1 MMLPTSATAR
11 RLDDVVFQARSAEPD
26 MVQLVPTGI
35 HGLDEILLGGIIRNN
50 TALVKGIAGSGKTL
64 LGIQFV
70 YNGAIRFDEP
80 GIIVSFEAN
89 PEKFHQDA
97 EGFGWNLQE
106 LHDAGRLELIFTS
119 PEVLQTELDDPQSL
133 LLQRASEIR
142 ARRIFIDTVS
152 LFQGVDG
159 SSKAGGHGS
168 YRSMLNQM
176 MNNLHRAGL
185 TAMIAHEVAQQGE
198 LVNSLEIADVLADTV
213 IRVDRGRRERG
224 IYRSIAI
231 EKSRGQD
238 FDAGRHTLL
247 ITPGVGVEVFRRV
260 QAEVRDL
267 GEQPT
272 SLAKRSLIGVEA
284 LDTLFGGGVYE
295 GSVTLIIGVS
305 GAGKSLLGYQIA
317 GESGKSGHPA
327 LLVSLDEHPLQI
339 QRNANALALNLSE
352 QLAAGTVQC
361 LHDSPLE
368 LEIDTHY
375 HKIKQI
381 IEKHGIERIVLDGLT
396 TYQSAIGDQRLFREF
411 MHGLMAFAKRRL
423 TTTFILY
430 ENPEVFGI
438 TRFMPDAAIS
448 SIVDNILLLSFV
460 ETGNQVRRSLTVIK
474 ARGCAHDLI
483 SREFTIDAGG
493 ICLVADLGDRL
504 KTPFNE
510 LDSLL
515 SRAPKRRPHAA
526 DEPEDRNHD
535 HAGGAQ

>member
-1 MMLPTSATAR
+1 
-11 RLDDVVFQARSAEPD
+11 

-35 HGLDEILLGGIIRNN
+35 RGLDEILLGGIIRNN
-50 TALVKGIAGSGKTL
+50 TALVKGISGSGKTL

-70 YNGAIRFDEP
+70 YNGAVRFDEP

-97 EGFGWNLQE
+97 EAFGWNLQA
-106 LHDAGRLELIFTS
+106 LHAAWRLELIFTS
-119 PEVLQTELDDPQSL
+119 PPVLQTELDDPQSL
-133 LLQRASEIR
+133 LLQRANEIR

-152 LFQGVDG
+152 LFPGTANGQ
-159 SSKAGGHGS
+159 SKASGHGS

-185 TAMIAHEVAQQGE
+185 TAMIAHEASGQSE
-198 LVNSLEIADVLADTV
+198 LVCSLEIADVLADTV
-213 IRVDRGRRERG
+213 ILVDRGRRERG

-238 FDAGRHTLL
+238 FDAGRHTLQ
-247 ITPGVGVEVFRRV
+247 ITPGVGIQVFRRV

-272 SLAKRSLIGVEA
+272 SRAKRSLIGVEA
-284 LDTLFGGGVYE
+284 LDTVFGGGVYE
-295 GSVTLIIGVS
+295 ASVTLVIGVS

-317 GESGKSGHPA
+317 AESGKSGHPA

-339 QRNANALALNLSE
+339 QRNANALGLDLGG
-352 QLAAGTVQC
+352 QFAAGTVQY

-368 LEIDTHY
+368 LEIDSHY

-381 IEKHGIERIVLDGLT
+381 VEEYRIERIVLDGLT
-396 TYQSAIGDQRLFREF
+396 TYQNAIGDQRIFREF
-411 MHGLMAFAKRRL
+411 VHGLMAFAKHRL
-423 TTTFILY
+423 VTTFILY

-460 ETGNQVRRSLTVIK
+460 EIGNEVRRSLTVIK
-474 ARGCAHDLI
+474 ARGCAHDLV
-483 SREFTIDAGG
+483 SREFIIGAGG
-493 ICLVADLGDRL
+493 IYLVADTGGAL
-504 KTPFNE
+504 KTPFNQ

-515 SRAPKRRPHAA
+515 SRAPKRRPHTA
-526 DEPEDRNHD
+526 DEQGNANH
-535 HAGGAQ
+535 GGAEGAQ

>member
-1 MMLPTSATAR
+1 
-11 RLDDVVFQARSAEPD
+11 
-26 MVQLVPTGI
+26 MVQLVSTGI
-35 HGLDEILLGGIIRNN
+35 RGLDEILLGGIIRNN
-50 TALVKGIAGSGKTL
+50 TALVKGISGSGKTL

-70 YNGAIRFDEP
+70 YNGAVRFDEP

-97 EGFGWNLQE
+97 EGFGWNLQA

-119 PEVLQTELDDPQSL
+119 PQVLQSELDDPQSL
-133 LLQRASEIR
+133 LLQRANEIR
-142 ARRIFIDTVS
+142 ARRIFIDTIS
-152 LFQGVDG
+152 LLPGAANDL
-159 SSKAGGHGS
+159 SKASGYGS

-185 TAMIAHEVAQQGE
+185 TAMIAHEVTGQGE
-198 LVNSLEIADVLADTV
+198 LIGSLEVADVLADTV
-213 IRVDRGRRERG
+213 ILVDRGRRERG

-238 FDAGRHTLL
+238 FDAGRHTLQ
-247 ITPGVGVEVFRRV
+247 ITPGIGIEVFRRV
-260 QAEVRDL
+260 QAEVREL

-284 LDTLFGGGVYE
+284 LDTVFGGGVYE
-295 GSVTLIIGVS
+295 ASATLVIGVS

-317 GESGKSGHPA
+317 AESGKTGHPA

-339 QRNANALALNLSE
+339 QRNANALGLGLGE
-352 QLAAGTVQC
+352 QFAAGTVQY

-368 LEIDTHY
+368 LEIDSHY

-381 IEKHGIERIVLDGLT
+381 IKEHQIERIVLDGLT
-396 TYQSAIGDQRLFREF
+396 TYLNAIGDQRIFREF
-411 MHGLMAFAKRRL
+411 VHGLMAFAKRRL
-423 TTTFILY
+423 VTTFILY

-438 TRFMPDAAIS
+438 TRFMPDADIS

-460 ETGNQVRRSLTVIK
+460 EIGNQVRRSLTVIK
-474 ARGCAHDLI
+474 GRGCAHDLV
-483 SREFTIDAGG
+483 SREFIIGAGG
-493 ICLVADLGDRL
+493 ICLVADPGNSL
-504 KTPFNE
+504 KTPFNQ

-515 SRAPKRRPHAA
+515 SRAPKRRPHTG
-526 DEPEDRNHD
+526 DEQETG
-535 HAGGAQ
+535 AEGAQ

>member
-1 MMLPTSATAR
+1 
-11 RLDDVVFQARSAEPD
+11 

-35 HGLDEILLGGIIRNN
+35 RGLDEILLGGIIRNN

-70 YNGAIRFDEP
+70 YNGASRFDEP

-119 PEVLQTELDDPQSL
+119 PEVLETELDDPQSL
-133 LLQRASEIR
+133 LLQRANEIR

-152 LFQGVDG
+152 LFRGAADG
-159 SSKAGGHGS
+159 PPQPGGHGS
-168 YRSMLNQM
+168 YRGMLNQM

-185 TAMIAHEVAQQGE
+185 TAMIAHEVVQQGE

-260 QAEVRDL
+260 QAEVREL

-272 SLAKRSLIGVEA
+272 SGAKRSLIGVEA
-284 LDTLFGGGVYE
+284 LDTVFGGGVYE
-295 GSVTLIIGVS
+295 ASVTLVIGVS

-339 QRNANALALNLSE
+339 QRNANALGLNLSE
-352 QLAAGTVQC
+352 QFAAGTVQY

-375 HKIKQI
+375 HRIKQI
-381 IEKHGIERIVLDGLT
+381 VEEHRIERIVLDGLT
-396 TYQSAIGDQRLFREF
+396 TYQNAIGDQRLFREF
-411 MHGLMAFAKRRL
+411 VHGLMAFAKRRL
-423 TTTFILY
+423 TTTFVLY

-448 SIVDNILLLSFV
+448 SIVDNILLMSFV

-474 ARGCAHDLI
+474 ARGCAHDLV
-483 SREFTIDAGG
+483 SREFTIGAGG
-493 ICLVADLGDRL
+493 ICLVADEGGGI
-504 KTPFNE
+504 KTPFNQ

-515 SRAPKRRPHAA
+515 SRAPKRRPHTV
-526 DEPEDRNHD
+526 DEQENRDHD
-535 HAGGAQ
+535 GTEGTR

>member
-1 MMLPTSATAR
+1 
-11 RLDDVVFQARSAEPD
+11 

-35 HGLDEILLGGIIRNN
+35 RGLDEILLGGIVRNN

-70 YNGAIRFDEP
+70 HNGAVQFDEP

-89 PEKFHQDA
+89 PEKFHQDTQ
-97 EGFGWNLQE
+97 GFGWNLQE

-119 PEVLQTELDDPQSL
+119 PEVLQIELDDPQSL
-133 LLQRASEIR
+133 LLQRANEIR

-152 LFQGVDG
+152 LFPGADG
-159 SSKAGGHGS
+159 LSTAGGHGS
-168 YRSMLNQM
+168 YRSMLRQM
-176 MNNLHRAGL
+176 LNNLHRAGL
-185 TAMIAHEVAQQGE
+185 TAVIAHEIVQQGE
-198 LVNSLEIADVLADTV
+198 LVCSLEVADVLADTV
-213 IRVDRGRRERG
+213 ILVDRGRRERG

-247 ITPGVGVEVFRRV
+247 ITPGVGIEVFRRV
-260 QAEVRDL
+260 QAEVREL
-267 GEQPT
+267 GDQPT
-272 SLAKRSLIGVEA
+272 SGAKRSLIGVEA
-284 LDTLFGGGVYE
+284 LDTAFGGGVYE
-295 GSVTLIIGVS
+295 ASVTLVVGVS

-317 GESGKSGHPA
+317 AESAKNGYPA

-339 QRNANALALNLSE
+339 QRNANALGLDLGE
-352 QLAAGTVQC
+352 QVAAGKVRY

-375 HKIKQI
+375 HKIKQM
-381 IEKHGIERIVLDGLT
+381 IEEHQIERIVLDGLT
-396 TYQSAIGDQRLFREF
+396 TYQNAIGDQRIFREF
-411 MHGLMAFAKRRL
+411 VHGLMAFSKRRL
-423 TTTFILY
+423 MTTFILY

-460 ETGNQVRRSLTVIK
+460 EVGNEVRRSLTVIK
-474 ARGCAHDLI
+474 ARGCAHDLV
-483 SREFTIDAGG
+483 SREFTIGTGG
-493 ICLVADLGDRL
+493 ICLVADPGGGL
-504 KTPFNE
+504 KTPFNQ

-515 SRAPKRRPHAA
+515 SRAPKRRRHAA
-526 DEPEDRNHD
+526 DEQDNANHD
-535 HAGGAQ
+535 GTAGTP